1 VTDGPLLPEASR
13 HYATGYEAT
22 RLLGSAHGELERVR
36 TQEIIA
42 RLLPA
47 TPARVL
53 DIGGAA
59 GAYSLWL
66 LDLGYEV
73 RLIDAL
79 PLHAE
84 LAAKAFND
92 HPNRRLASA
101 RVGDARQLEESD
113 ATADVVLVMGPLYH
127 LTAPADRLAA
137 LREAH
142 RVLKPG
148 GILFAAFISRFAS
161 LLDGLAR
168 NLVDDPVFGD
178 ILESDLE
185 TGQHRNPGE
194 HPDYFTTAFFH
205 KPQEA
210 EQEIVEA
217 GLAFDSLFAVEGPA
231 WILPNLAERM
241 SDPSRRAQLLEL
253 LRNAEREPSLIG
265 MSAHLLGVARKAC

>member
-1 VTDGPLLPEASR
+1 VTDGPLSQEATR

-22 RLLGSAHGELERVR
+22 RLFGSAHGELERVR
-36 TQEIIA
+36 TQEIVA
-42 RLLPA
+42 RFLSPA
-47 TPARVL
+47 PARVL

-66 LDLGYEV
+66 LDRGYEV

-84 LAAKAFND
+84 LAAKEFSEHA
-92 HPNRRLASA
+92 NRRLASA
-101 RVGDARQLEESD
+101 RVGDARRLEEPD
-113 ATADVVLVMGPLYH
+113 ATADVVLLMGPLYH
-127 LTAPADRLAA
+127 LIEQADRLKA

-168 NLVDDPVFGD
+168 NLVEDPAFGE
-178 ILESDLE
+178 ILASDLE
-185 TGQHRNPGE
+185 TGQHRNPGD
-194 HPDYFTTAFFH
+194 HADYFTTAFFH
-205 KPQEA
+205 TPREA

-217 GLAFDSLFAVEGPA
+217 GFAFESLFAVEGPA
-231 WILPNLAERM
+231 WILPNLNERM
-241 SDPSRRAQLLEL
+241 SDVARRAQLLDL
-253 LRNAEREPSLIG
+253 LRAVEKEPSLLG
-265 MSAHLLGVARKAC
+265 VSAHLLGVARRA